1 MTKIVTY
8 AMAKPYESMIH
19 RFKKITS
26 LFLLGIT
33 LVLGGSALVSSKAEA
48 ATPPTPRE
56 VHQVRLERH
65 KKAVQHRKEVRKE
78 RAEARKTGLRKER
91 NTRKS
96 GKNTGRRGNTGS
108 EKGGCESYF
117 FTPPFQQFPSYT

>member
-8 AMAKPYESMIH
+8 AMAKPYETMKN

-26 LFLLGIT
+26 VFLLGVT
-33 LVLGGSALVSSKAEA
+33 LVLGASAMVSSKAEA

-65 KKAVQHRKEVRKE
+65 KKAVQHRKEVREKQ
-78 RAEARKTGLRKER
+78 AEARKKHAEIRKEHR
-91 NTRKS
+91 QEMHRENKW
-96 GKNTGRRGNTGS
+96 
-108 EKGGCESYF
+108 
-117 FTPPFQQFPSYT
+117 

>member
-8 AMAKPYESMIH
+8 AMAKPYETMKN

-26 LFLLGIT
+26 VFLLGVT
-33 LVLGGSALVSSKAEA
+33 LVLGASAMASSKAEA
-48 ATPPTPRE
+48 ATSPTPRE

-78 RAEARKTGLRKER
+78 RAEARKHRAEGRKKHAEIRKEHR
-91 NTRKS
+91 QEREH
-96 GKNTGRRGNTGS
+96 RW
-108 EKGGCESYF
+108 
-117 FTPPFQQFPSYT
+117 

>member
-48 ATPPTPRE
+48 RE

-78 RAEARKTGLRKER
+78 RAEARKHRAEERKKHAEIRKEHR
-91 NTRKS
+91 QEREH
-96 GKNTGRRGNTGS
+96 R
-108 EKGGCESYF
+108 
-117 FTPPFQQFPSYT
+117 

>member
-8 AMAKPYESMIH
+8 AMAKPYEAMIH
-19 RFKKITS
+19 RLKKITS
-26 LFLLGIT
+26 LFLLGVT
-33 LVLGGSALVSSKAEA
+33 LVLGGSALASSKAEA

-78 RAEARKTGLRKER
+78 RAEARKHRAEER

-96 GKNTGRRGNTGS
+96 GKNTGWRGNTGG

>member
-78 RAEARKTGLRKER
+78 RAEARKHRAEERKKHAEIRKEHR
-91 NTRKS
+91 SSRVPADD
-96 GKNTGRRGNTGS
+96 GEDPRR
-108 EKGGCESYF
+108 
-117 FTPPFQQFPSYT
+117 

>member
-8 AMAKPYESMIH
+8 AMAKPYETMKN

-26 LFLLGIT
+26 VFLLGVT
-33 LVLGGSALVSSKAEA
+33 LVLGASAMASSKAEA

-65 KKAVQHRKEVRKE
+65 KKAVQHRKEVREKQ
-78 RAEARKTGLRKER
+78 AEARKKHAEIRKEHR
-91 NTRKS
+91 QEMHRENKW
-96 GKNTGRRGNTGS
+96 
-108 EKGGCESYF
+108 
-117 FTPPFQQFPSYT
+117 

>member
-8 AMAKPYESMIH
+8 AMAKPYGSIIH

-26 LFLLGIT
+26 LFLLGVT
-33 LVLGGSALVSSKAEA
+33 LVPGASALVSSRAEA

-65 KKAVQHRKEVRKE
+65 KKTAQYRKEVRKE
-78 RAEARKTGLRKER
+78 RVKARKHRAEERKKHAEIRREHRQER
-91 NTRKS
+91 EQENRW
-96 GKNTGRRGNTGS
+96 
-108 EKGGCESYF
+108 
-117 FTPPFQQFPSYT
+117 

>member
-48 ATPPTPRE
+48 ATPAHSPGSP
-56 VHQVRLERH
+56 
-65 KKAVQHRKEVRKE
+65 
-78 RAEARKTGLRKER
+78 
-91 NTRKS
+91 S
-96 GKNTGRRGNTGS
+96 GKAGTA
-108 EKGGCESYF
+108 
-117 FTPPFQQFPSYT
+117 

>member
-78 RAEARKTGLRKER
+78 RAEARKHRAEVRKKHAEIRKEHR
-91 NTRKS
+91 QEREH
-96 GKNTGRRGNTGS
+96 RW
-108 EKGGCESYF
+108 
-117 FTPPFQQFPSYT
+117 

>member
-8 AMAKPYESMIH
+8 AMAKPYGSIIH

-26 LFLLGIT
+26 LFLLGVT
-33 LVLGGSALVSSKAEA
+33 LVLGASALVSSRAEA

-65 KKAVQHRKEVRKE
+65 KKTAQYRKEVRKE
-78 RAEARKTGLRKER
+78 RVKARKHRDEKRKKHAAIRREHRQER
-91 NTRKS
+91 ERENRW
-96 GKNTGRRGNTGS
+96 
-108 EKGGCESYF
+108 
-117 FTPPFQQFPSYT
+117 